1 MSCHTQ
7 AADAFPELL
16 NIQFCRLH
24 WTAALV
30 MRARYDSA
38 ARPRLSEIVTRAEDA
53 PYSSLF
59 NLTVDSH

>member
-16 NIQFCRLH
+16 NIQFCRLY

-30 MRARYDSA
+30 MRARYDKC
-38 ARPRLSEIVTRAEDA
+38 RPPASK
-53 PYSSLF
+53 
-59 NLTVDSH
+59 